1 MDQEEKINKLEIELA
16 HLEEYAR
23 ELNDVVI
30 EQGETIVQMQKQIR
44 ELFDKTSNEAEDID
58 ETKKPPHY

>member
-1 MDQEEKINKLEIELA
+1 MNQEEKINKLEIEIA

-23 ELNDVVI
+23 DLNDVVI
-30 EQGETIVQMQKQIR
+30 EQGETIALMQKQIR
-44 ELFDKTSNEAEDID
+44 ELFNKISNDTEEID